1 MSAQSVGGAAKIK
14 TSNEII
20 VFISLMHFEYIQNL
34 TSQEPRSVAIDY
46 SSYFLKQALNWLE
59 ALANTPLSSKVID
72 CLQSFS
78 LSNFLLLH

>member
-34 TSQEPRSVAIDY
+34 TSQEPRSVDY

-78 LSNFLLLH
+78 LSNFLLLL